1 MSSVTGHYYYN
12 SGVWKGGD
20 SLDSTNG
27 SIGPYDGRSKIRSI
41 FKITLNSIGI
51 KQERTK
57 LKVNLK
63 IASAGPGYGYT
74 ETLHYFL
81 TSSSYGNTE
90 AIQGTIYAEGNSNSF
105 KSNLSSTHGI
115 LTVPE
120 IEINTSKVPSS
131 TNTVYLWI
139 YANASISTS
148 NYTTYTTQSIS
159 VSESSPINI
168 ITPVTT
174 GSITTPTGQFFKPSQ
189 EITVTWNA
197 GSGDGTNDVAY
208 YKAWL
213 VCGSTE
219 YEAPYVYGT
228 SRTFSI
234 NSIPRKTNIIAKVQ
248 AIGTESGYDG
258 DIKSLTIGVIN
269 SIPNPPTFTSSG
281 TSLNAQNKITYNVT
295 AGSDYDN
302 NFKTLCYKL
311 NEGNITEFNGTSL
324 EITSATKD
332 VKSGSNSIVFYT
344 RDTCNEDSSPSSSH
358 TFTATF
364 APIIGP
370 ISTDDTPVES
380 MNGNTTTLIS
390 QAKIIF
396 GMTSGTATNVLL
408 YVRSGTSS
416 SLSGE
421 GTLVSSEYYS
431 YNKSTGTI
439 TISIIN
445 ISTTLIAEGNYFQF
459 AFKVSDGTAESN
471 LSEWQA
477 CKRRPKAPILPTY
490 NNYSNHADK
499 ISYGAEALNT
509 FYKNYVTINFTNPS
523 IDTAYAKI
531 SSIAVIATYG
541 NSSKEYA
548 CSTSSGPTSVK
559 MDLSQVNPGT
569 STAFKFKIVDAA
581 GQTKTSNNIL
591 TLTKTSNLVYGGST
605 VNVNNDNLK
614 PMTNTLDFQIAHP
627 IAQATGTPTIIYKYY
642 MQIGSTKK
650 EITTYTSTKET
661 DQIKI
666 LITAANINTLAL
678 SFDIDK
684 NISHD
689 AIITILAADGF
700 ATTATLTKAI
710 KVNFT
715 EPPSFLS
722 STFKIKHDYYTDR
735 SSITTSTGVEV
746 PSVTQTNWISVRDK
760 VMVNSGEGIIFV
772 LPKATDPNDDISE
785 YLIFLARNDFIDA
798 SSVLDKDE
806 VTFGQTPWLTIPYTT
821 LTKGISD
828 TDYYYYLFKASQY
841 TKNEYF
847 YFKLQARDTAG
858 NVSSEII
865 CPNYIVGC
873 RTVSPTFST
882 GNVRVDR
889 VDTNVTL
896 TYNFQITDLGGSAK
910 SSGWDKT
917 YYSYC
922 PNFERTI
929 SGYTPE
935 ATLQVEIAPDQSFTT
950 DVISADLITFTPGDG
965 EGLVNFTHTES
976 RLSGFATRHAKIF
989 MRFTL
994 VVSYGL
1000 QNSSTLATVVSVP
1013 QIYTYFGAVPTVAH
1027 RAHKVGINTNALG
1040 EQDVLVVEN
1049 YQGTRYIRFK
1059 GTDAYDASQTYEI
1072 TFDLLNGTIT
1082 GAVIDCGEW

>member
-1 MSSVTGHYYYN
+1 MASLMNHYYYR
-12 SGVWKGGD
+12 SGTWSSSD
-20 SLDSTNG
+20 SLVVDKGT
-27 SIGPYDGRSKIRSI
+27 IGPYDGNSKIRSI
-41 FKITLNSIGI
+41 FKIRLDSINTSE
-51 KQERTK
+51 ERTK
-57 LKVNLK
+57 LRINLK
-63 IASAGPGYGYT
+63 VASAGPGKGYI
-74 ETLHYFL
+74 ETLHYAL
-81 TSSSYGNTE
+81 TNSSYGSGE
-90 AIQGTIYAEGNSNSF
+90 AIQGAVYAQGNSGGFN
-105 KSNLSSTHGI
+105 SNLASTHGT

-120 IEINTSKVPSS
+120 IEIDTSKVPSS
-131 TNTVYLWI
+131 TNIVYLWI

-148 NYTTYTTQSIS
+148 NYTTYTTQEIS
-159 VSESSPINI
+159 FSEDNPII
-168 ITPVTT
+168 TITPVTT
-174 GSITTPTGQFFKPSQ
+174 GSITNPTGQFFKPSQ

-197 GSGDGTNDVAY
+197 GSGNSTNSVAY
-208 YKAWL
+208 YIVQL
-213 VCGSTE
+213 VCGSTT
-219 YEAPYVYGT
+219 YEAKPVYGT
-228 SRTFSI
+228 SYTFSI
-234 NSIPRKTNIIAKVQ
+234 KSIPRKTKIIAKVQ
-248 AIGTESGYDG
+248 AIGTKSGYDG
-258 DIKSLTIGVIN
+258 SVRSLTIGVIN
-269 SIPNPPTFTSSG
+269 SVPNPPTFTSSG
-281 TSLNAQNKITYNVT
+281 TSLNSQNKIVYNVT
-295 AGSDYDN
+295 AGSDNNN

-311 NEGNITEFNGTSL
+311 NEGAITEFNGTSL
-324 EITSATKD
+324 EITSATNG
-332 VKSGSNSIVFYT
+332 VKSGTNSITFYT
-344 RDTCNEDSSPSSSH
+344 RDTCNEDSGPSSSH

-364 APIIGP
+364 APIIGS
-370 ISTDDTPVES
+370 ISTDNTSVES
-380 MNGNTTTLIS
+380 MNGSTTTLVS
-390 QAKIIF
+390 ETKIIF
-396 GMTSGTATNVLL
+396 GMTSGTATKVLL

-421 GTLVSSEYYS
+421 GTLVPSEYYS

-439 TISIIN
+439 TIPIIS
-445 ISTTLIAEGNYFQF
+445 ISTSLIAEGNYFQF
-459 AFKVSDGTAESN
+459 AFKVSDGTTESN
-471 LSEWQA
+471 LSDWQTY
-477 CKRRPKAPILPTY
+477 KRRPKAPALPTY
-490 NNYSNHADK
+490 NSYSNHADN
-499 ISYGAEALNT
+499 SYGATAINT
-509 FYKNYVTINFTNPS
+509 FYKNYVTINFTNP
-523 IDTAYAKI
+523 DAEAACAKI
-531 SSIAVIATYG
+531 SSISVVATYG
-541 NSSKEYA
+541 SGSKEYA
-548 CSTSSGPTSVK
+548 CSTSSGSFSVK
-559 MDLSQVNPGT
+559 MDLSQVNPNT
-569 STAFKFKIVDAA
+569 STTFKFKVVDAA
-581 GQTKTSNNIL
+581 GQTKTSSNIL

-605 VNVNNDNLK
+605 VNVTNDNLK

-642 MQIGSTKK
+642 MQIGSNKE
-650 EITTYTSTKET
+650 EITDYTSTKET

-666 LITAANINTLAL
+666 LITAANINALASRL
-678 SFDIDK
+678 VTDT
-684 NISHD
+684 NIAYD
-689 AIITILAADGF
+689 TVITVLAADGF
-700 ATTATLTKAI
+700 ATTTTLTKTI

-722 STFKIKHDYYTDR
+722 STFKIKHDYYTNR
-735 SSITTSTGVEV
+735 SSITTSTGIEV
-746 PSVTQTNWISVRDK
+746 PAVTATNWTVERDK

-785 YLIFLARNDFIDA
+785 YRIFLARNDFIDA

-917 YYSYC
+917 YYNYC
-922 PNFERTI
+922 PNFERNI
-929 SGYTPE
+929 EGYTPKV
-935 ATLQVEIAPDQSFTT
+935 TLQVEIAPDQSFTT
-950 DVISADLITFTPGDG
+950 DVISASPVTFTPGDG
-965 EGLVNFTHTES
+965 KGLIDFTNTETK
-976 RLSGFATRHAKIF
+976 LSGFATSHAKIF

-1000 QNSSTLATVVSVP
+1000 QDSSTLVTVTSVP

-1059 GTDAYDASQTYEI
+1059 GTDAHDASQTYEI

>member
-1 MSSVTGHYYYN
+1 MTIQWQHW
-12 SGVWKGGD
+12 SGGW
-20 SLDSTNG
+20 TNPASDPNG
-27 SIGPYDGRSKIRSI
+27 NIVCIGPEDGNQKQRSC
-41 FKITLNSIGI
+41 ITVNLDALPSGKKRN
-51 KQERTK
+51 K
-57 LKVNLK
+57 LKINL
-63 IASAGPGYGYT
+63 SATVVSRFG
-74 ETLHYFL
+74 
-81 TSSSYGNTE
+81 SSSGND
-90 AIQGTIYAEGNSNSF
+90 TIYARMTDEGPNRAYYSVQGSTLSTKSCNVDHSNSDIYPSWTF
-105 KSNLSSTHGI
+105 DISSFSKSAQ
-115 LTVPE
+115 
-120 IEINTSKVPSS
+120 
-131 TNTVYLWI
+131 TVYI
-139 YANASISTS
+139 YIYGSTVGDGIYGQYKIYYGNVQEETASD
-148 NYTTYTTQSIS
+148 
-159 VSESSPINI
+159 VPDV
-168 ITPVTT
+168 TPVTT
-174 GSITTPTGQFFKPSQ
+174 NSITTPTGQFFKPSQ

-197 GSGDGTNDVAY
+197 GSGNSTNSVAY
-208 YKAWL
+208 YIVQL
-213 VCGSTE
+213 VCGSTT
-219 YEAPYVYGT
+219 YEAKPVYGT
-228 SRTFSI
+228 SYTFSI
-234 NSIPRKTNIIAKVQ
+234 KSIPRKTKIIAKVQ
-248 AIGTESGYDG
+248 AIGTKSGYDG
-258 DIKSLTIGVIN
+258 SVRSSTIGVIN
-269 SIPNPPTFTSSG
+269 SVPNPPTFTSSG
-281 TSLNAQNKITYNVT
+281 TSLNSQNKIVYNVT
-295 AGSDYDN
+295 AGSDDNN

-311 NEGNITEFNGTSL
+311 NEGAITEFNGTSL
-324 EITSATKD
+324 EITSATNE
-332 VKSGSNSIVFYT
+332 VKSGTNSITFYT
-344 RDTCNEDSSPSSSH
+344 RDTCNEDSGPSSSH

-364 APIIGP
+364 APIIGS
-370 ISTDDTPVES
+370 ISTDNTSVES
-380 MNGNTTTLIS
+380 MNGSTTTLVS
-390 QAKIIF
+390 ETKIIF

-421 GTLVSSEYYS
+421 GTLVPSEYYS

-439 TISIIN
+439 TIPIIS
-445 ISTTLIAEGNYFQF
+445 ISTSLIAEGNYFQF
-459 AFKVSDGTAESN
+459 AFKVSDGTTESN
-471 LSEWQA
+471 LSDWQTY
-477 CKRRPKAPILPTY
+477 KRRPKAPALPTY
-490 NNYSNHADK
+490 NNYSNHADN
-499 ISYGAEALNT
+499 SYGATATNT
-509 FYKNYVTINFTNPS
+509 FYKNYVTINFTNP
-523 IDTAYAKI
+523 DADAACAKI
-531 SSIAVIATYG
+531 SSISVVATYG
-541 NSSKEYA
+541 SGSKEYA
-548 CSTSSGPTSVK
+548 CSTSSGSSSVE
-559 MDLSQVNPGT
+559 MDLSQVNQNT
-569 STAFKFKIVDAA
+569 STTFKFKVIDAA
-581 GQTKTSNNIL
+581 GQTKTSSNIL
-591 TLTKTSNLVYGGST
+591 TLTRTSNLVYGGST
-605 VNVNNDNLK
+605 VNVTNDNLK

-642 MQIGSTKK
+642 MQIGSNKE
-650 EITTYTSTKET
+650 EITDYTSTKET

-666 LITAANINTLAL
+666 LITAANINALAL
-678 SFDIDK
+678 RLVTDT
-684 NISHD
+684 NIAYD
-689 AIITILAADGF
+689 TVITILAADGF
-700 ATTATLTKAI
+700 ATTTTLTKTI

-722 STFKIKHDYYTDR
+722 STFKIKHDYYTNR
-735 SSITTSTGVEV
+735 SSITTSTGIEV
-746 PSVTQTNWISVRDK
+746 PAVTATNWTAERDK

-785 YLIFLARNDFIDA
+785 YRIFLARNDFIDA

-917 YYSYC
+917 YYNYC
-922 PNFERTI
+922 PNFERNI
-929 SGYTPE
+929 EGYTPKV
-935 ATLQVEIAPDQSFTT
+935 TLQVEIAPDQSFTT
-950 DVISADLITFTPGDG
+950 DVISASPVTFTPGDG
-965 EGLVNFTHTES
+965 KGLIDFTNTETK
-976 RLSGFATRHAKIF
+976 LSGFATSHAKIF

-1000 QNSSTLATVVSVP
+1000 QDSSTLVTVTSVP

-1059 GTDAYDASQTYEI
+1059 GTDAHDASQTYEI